1 MQAQNKSIAMANVQ
15 QNALR
20 RTSVTDLFFRKLV
33 LGACGIII
41 LVFSYFLF
49 PFSFFL
55 SLTFF
60 CFGLGLLIFS
70 FFPIPYR
77 LPSVRHSIL
86 HLAIHGQSKCVAFV
100 YSNIQRDLINVCI
113 FTYKKEK
120 KVMQEANK
128 LSRVDGTS
136 TYKAGIVYHDV
147 YVRTG
152 AFDSLTVQE
161 DMTVNRAYLLFFIL
175 TIINTRDSI
184 FNFSTVRRYSHLVN
198 NISFIAL
205 LPVVFMAFVCRI
217 VARYFFMLASFDT
230 PNPSPTLPEVAET
243 AVNTELI
250 PVTSKKK

>member
-1 MQAQNKSIAMANVQ
+1 MQAQKTSIDMANVQ

-20 RTSVTDLFFRKLV
+20 RISVTDLFFRKLV

-60 CFGLGLLIFS
+60 GFGLGFLSFS

-77 LPSVRHSIL
+77 LPSVRHSIV
-86 HLAIHGQSKCVAFV
+86 HLGIHGQSKAVVFIP
-100 YSNIQRDLINVCI
+100 SNSKHDMYNVCLL
-113 FTYKKEK
+113 TYRKEK

-161 DMTVNRAYLLFFIL
+161 DMAVNRVYLLFFIL
-175 TIINTRDSI
+175 TIVNTKDSI

-205 LPVVFMAFVCRI
+205 LPVVFMAFMCRI
-217 VARYFFMLASFDT
+217 VTRYFFMLASFDT

-250 PVTSKKK
+250 PVTSKKQ

>member
-1 MQAQNKSIAMANVQ
+1 
-15 QNALR
+15 
-20 RTSVTDLFFRKLV
+20 
-33 LGACGIII
+33 
-41 LVFSYFLF
+41 
-49 PFSFFL
+49 
-55 SLTFF
+55 
-60 CFGLGLLIFS
+60 
-70 FFPIPYR
+70 
-77 LPSVRHSIL
+77 
-86 HLAIHGQSKCVAFV
+86 
-100 YSNIQRDLINVCI
+100 
-113 FTYKKEK
+113 
-120 KVMQEANK
+120 MQEANK

-161 DMTVNRAYLLFFIL
+161 DMAVNRVYLLFFIL
-175 TIINTRDSI
+175 TIVNTKDSI

-205 LPVVFMAFVCRI
+205 LPVVFLVFMCRLI
-217 VARYFFMLASFDT
+217 TRYFFMLASFDT

>member
-20 RTSVTDLFFRKLV
+20 RVSVTDLLFRKLV

-60 CFGLGLLIFS
+60 GLGLGFLSFS

-77 LPSVRHSIL
+77 LPSVRHSIV
-86 HLAIHGQSKCVAFV
+86 HLGIHGQSKAVVFIP
-100 YSNIQRDLINVCI
+100 SNSKHDMYNVCLL
-113 FTYKKEK
+113 TYRKEK
-120 KVMQEANK
+120 KRMQEANK
-128 LSRVDGTS
+128 LCRVEGTS

-161 DMTVNRAYLLFFIL
+161 DMAVTRVYLLFFVL
-175 TIINTRDSI
+175 TIVNTKDSI
-184 FNFSTVRRYSHLVN
+184 FNFSTARRYSHLVN
-198 NISFIAL
+198 NISSIAL
-205 LPVVFMAFVCRI
+205 LPVVFTAFMCRI
-217 VARYFFMLASFDT
+217 VTRYFFMLASLDR
-230 PNPSPTLPEVAET
+230 PNPSPTLPEGAET

-250 PVTSKKK
+250 PVTSKKQ

>member
-1 MQAQNKSIAMANVQ
+1 MQAQNSFIAMAKLQ
-15 QNALR
+15 KNAPMGATL
-20 RTSVTDLFFRKLV
+20 TNIFAQKLV
-33 LGACGIII
+33 LGVFAVSMFCIFFFWLPFPS
-41 LVFSYFLF
+41 LVG
-49 PFSFFL
+49 
-55 SLTFF
+55 LTF
-60 CFGLGLLIFS
+60 LGFSLLLFFFA

-77 LPSVRHSIL
+77 LPSVRHSIV
-86 HLAIHGQSKCVAFV
+86 HLGIHGQSKAVVFIP
-100 YSNIQRDLINVCI
+100 SNSKHDMYNVCLL
-113 FTYKKEK
+113 TYRKEK
-120 KVMQEANK
+120 KTMQEANK

-161 DMTVNRAYLLFFIL
+161 DMAVNRVYLLFFIL

-205 LPVVFMAFVCRI
+205 LPVVFMAFMCRI
-217 VARYFFMLASFDT
+217 ITRYFFMLASFDT
-230 PNPSPTLPEVAET
+230 PNPSPTLSEGAET